1 MSDNYSIVPLIG
13 VVLAIMLG
21 FAAFF
26 VSFLLAPLA
35 VLTLFYLF
43 LYLRERSRSAGA
55 RPGGD
60 DEADAGDSELAER
73 IAREREAR
81 EREMERE
88 REGIPVEQLLATV
101 RGRDQA
107 GEVSEDAARE
117 AASEPPERRP

>member
-26 VSFLLAPLA
+26 ISFLLAPLA
-35 VLTLFYLF
+35 VLVLFYLF
-43 LYLRERSRSAGA
+43 LYLRERSRGGGA
-55 RPGGD
+55 RAGGD
-60 DEADAGDSELAER
+60 EQADGGDSELAER

-88 REGIPVEQLLATV
+88 REGIPVEQLLATA

-107 GEVSEDAARE
+107 GDVSES
-117 AASEPPERRP
+117 AASEAAGEPHERRA